1 MDLRAYY
8 RKIREVEG
16 QLSADEVVVVSHE
29 TADGGV
35 AGVKTEVPRRLAA
48 KLLVEG
54 KARLATEEEAEEY
67 RKELK
72 EAHRKAQEVAAASKV
87 QIAVI
92 SENEL
97 RTYRSLKTQKQ

>member
-8 RKIREVEG
+8 RKIRETEA
-16 QLSADEVVVVSHE
+16 QLPADEVVVVSHE

-54 KARLATEEEAEEY
+54 KARLATAEEAEDY
-67 RKELK
+67 RRELK
-72 EAHRKAQEVAAASKV
+72 EAHRRAQEIAAASKV

-92 SENEL
+92 SDNEL
-97 RTYRSLKTQKQ
+97 RTYRSLKSQKQ